1 MTASW
6 LNFTFNLADPIKR
19 HMKLQINCCI
29 SLVSIQII
37 LIHLLPSFILKVSK
51 HYRLEKKSVL
61 YFKEM
66 LSQSWAVGAIL
77 THTFDPSTQEGVGG
91 GRISV
96 RGQLSEQSEFQDSR
110 SYTEKVSL
118 AIEIVG
124 SLA

>member
-37 LIHLLPSFILKVSK
+37 LIHLLPSFILMVSK
-51 HYRLEKKSVL
+51 HYRLENKRKVFCTL
-61 YFKEM
+61 R
-66 LSQSWAVGAIL
+66 AIL
-77 THTFDPSTQEGVGG
+77 THTFDPSTQEGVRGR
-91 GRISV
+91 RISV

-118 AIEIVG
+118 AIEMVG